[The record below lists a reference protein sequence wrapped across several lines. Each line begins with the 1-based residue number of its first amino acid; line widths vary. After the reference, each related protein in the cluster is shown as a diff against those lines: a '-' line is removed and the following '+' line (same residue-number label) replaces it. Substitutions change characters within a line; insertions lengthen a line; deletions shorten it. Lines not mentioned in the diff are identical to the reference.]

1 MTNQKQSKYKNM
13 STGLIFDIKKYAI
26 NDGPGIRLTV
36 FFKGCNLSCQWC
48 HNPESMSPKVQ
59 KMYNAKKCIGALSC
73 IENCPYDALKM
84 TSEGIVT
91 DYNSCNLCGKCAEV
105 CPTKAFEMLG
115 STILIS
121 ELMQKIDNEAI
132 FFDQSGGGVT
142 FSGGEPL
149 IHSEYLLE
157 ALKECGKRGY
167 HRVVDTTAFAS
178 LETVLEV
185 AKHTELFLIDL
196 KVMDALK
203 HKAFT
208 GVSNEKILKNIIAL
222 ASTNCELIFRMPLIK
237 GVNTSEENIIKTA
250 NFINTLAG
258 NRTVINLLPYHN
270 IAENKH
276 KKLGTI
282 TSNIVFEA
290 PNNQEIE
297 AIIKTFKN
305 YGIEATVGG

>member
-1 MTNQKQSKYKNM
+1 M

-36 FFKGCNLSCQWC
+36 FFKGCNLQCQWC

-59 KMYNAKKCIGALSC
+59 KMFNVKKCIGALSC
-73 IENCPYDALKM
+73 IKNCPNDALKM

-91 DYNSCNLCGKCAEV
+91 DYNVCNLCGICAAV

-115 STILIS
+115 SNILIS
-121 ELMQKIDNEAI
+121 DLMKKIDNEAI

-149 IHSEYLLE
+149 MHSKYLIE
-157 ALKECGKRGY
+157 ALKECGKRMY

-196 KVMDALK
+196 KVMDAKK
-203 HKAFT
+203 HKEFT
-208 GVSNEKILKNIIAL
+208 GVSNEKIVSNIVEL
-222 ASTNCELIFRMPLIK
+222 AKTDCEIIFRIPLIK
-237 GVNTSEENIIKTA
+237 EVNISEENIKKTA
-250 NFINTLAG
+250 EFINSLEG
-258 NRTVINLLPYHN
+258 NRTVVNLLPYHN

-276 KKLGTI
+276 IKLGTP
-282 TSNIVFEA
+282 TNNHVFEA
-290 PNNQEIE
+290 PNNQEII
-297 AIIKTFKN
+297 AIIDIFYN
-305 YGIEATVGG
+305 YGITATVGG